1 MIHLHRASTCI
12 YIVFQESIHRHR
24 SMRIRRSSKI
34 HSLVTQRYLHTCLL
48 DILAPYCWTQQGMKK
63 SWTWVSHEYIMMKG
77 CKMFCDSL
85 FSQNGS
91 TRTRTPTPSHTNDSR
106 IAGTST
112 IRLMVHVPA
121 GSLEYE
127 LTWPNPS
134 PIFLAGSNPNPPAKS
149 PVAMRKVRTIGR
161 KFTNENFKLSGFMI
175 LSKKRKGSAW
185 RDQFHGAM
193 KREIPNSPICFFLPR
208 IIKSPKKTQTTRILF
223 AAQVIETY
231 RFRHLRITG
240 FMLEFPPHWRCIK
253 TFTSWIRYHFPFAND
268 RGMEKM

>member
-1 MIHLHRASTCI
+1 
-12 YIVFQESIHRHR
+12 
-24 SMRIRRSSKI
+24 MRIRRSSKI

-85 FSQNGS
+85 FSQNGW
-91 TRTRTPTPSHTNDSR
+91 TGTRTPTPSHTNDSR

-112 IRLMVHVPA
+112 YGWWVTCQRVALNMSKHDPIHPPY
-121 GSLEYE
+121 SLQC
-127 LTWPNPS
+127 
-134 PIFLAGSNPNPPAKS
+134 SNPNPPAKS

-193 KREIPNSPICFFLPR
+193 KRGIPDSPICFFLPR

-223 AAQVIETY
+223 AAWLKRVDSDI
-231 RFRHLRITG
+231 
-240 FMLEFPPHWRCIK
+240 
-253 TFTSWIRYHFPFAND
+253 
-268 RGMEKM
+268 